1 MSKKTFAPPFRDAER
16 VARARREDTAGRKI
30 KLHYR
35 LKRSRGGEEVDDGV
49 RDREGAA
56 EKRGENH
63 VP

>member
-1 MSKKTFAPPFRDAER
+1 M
-16 VARARREDTAGRKI
+16 RARREHTAGRKI

-35 LKRSRGGEEVDDGV
+35 LKRSRGGETDGEV
-49 RDREGAA
+49 RDREGVA